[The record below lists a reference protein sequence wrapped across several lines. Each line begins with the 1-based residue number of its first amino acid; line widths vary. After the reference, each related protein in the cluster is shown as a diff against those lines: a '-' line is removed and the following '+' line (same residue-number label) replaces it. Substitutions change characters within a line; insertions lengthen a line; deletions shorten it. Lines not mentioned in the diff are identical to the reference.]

1 MSGPNY
7 RPIITS
13 FEGPVATIV
22 FNRPEVHNAM
32 DAAAIHAF
40 RAAVDA
46 LEFAEPVAVVLHGA
60 DGSPFGT
67 GGDLRELADVT
78 DRDEI
83 TDLFGTMAGALAK
96 LSTLDCI
103 SIAAVDGICIGGAI
117 EIALHCDLRLGTPET
132 QLRFAQGRLGLTT
145 GWGGGARLVDT
156 VGYAKAVELLSL
168 RRTLDA
174 HEALSCGLLNQVI
187 DAPSAVTEAKRWAGR
202 ITENVGRSP
211 QGMKRIC
218 AAARDLAR
226 DTARTVEEQ
235 LFTDLWC
242 ADVHH
247 DAVRI
252 VVSRMGRSSE
262 ERAAQ
267 GQVGGAGVSALVS
280 GVFRPASGITGREE
294 D

>member
-83 TDLFGTMAGALAK
+83 TDLFNAPFIFFTTAVQLQ
-96 LSTLDCI
+96 LDRR
-103 SIAAVDGICIGGAI
+103 SA
-117 EIALHCDLRLGTPET
+117 HSR
-132 QLRFAQGRLGLTT
+132 
-145 GWGGGARLVDT
+145 
-156 VGYAKAVELLSL
+156 KAVVM
-168 RRTLDA
+168 R
-174 HEALSCGLLNQVI
+174 GLGKRLNGCTQ
-187 DAPSAVTEAKRWAGR
+187 
-202 ITENVGRSP
+202 
-211 QGMKRIC
+211 
-218 AAARDLAR
+218 
-226 DTARTVEEQ
+226 
-235 LFTDLWC
+235 F
-242 ADVHH
+242 
-247 DAVRI
+247 
-252 VVSRMGRSSE
+252 
-262 ERAAQ
+262 
-267 GQVGGAGVSALVS
+267 
-280 GVFRPASGITGREE
+280 
-294 D
+294 